1 MRIILRVEIMD
12 RKRVQNKK
20 TDYFVKPLFI
30 ISLTLKKILY
40 LCLPPIS
47 VISKN
52 RYNKNLRDIVKICR
66 YYIKKQLFSFTQDP
80 P

>member
-30 ISLTLKKILY
+30 ISVTLKKILY
-40 LCLPPIS
+40 LCLLYRQFQVS
-47 VISKN
+47 AKT
-52 RYNKNLRDIVKICR
+52 DI
-66 YYIKKQLFSFTQDP
+66 IKTSEI
-80 P
+80 